1 MQRLCLGP
9 SADASTHALLEY
21 AAPSARGGTLAA
33 EVQDV
38 GQYAIEWVG
47 GATKGME
54 AEAGERSA
62 SSKHKQSSAKHSTA
76 NRPKELAKALALE
89 NTQQSVPTPSRAT
102 HAAGKRAGGGGSSA
116 ASCSITRSDFML
128 RWCVFVQVSIFGCV
142 YGDCIAAS
150 TRVCG
155 CVYWAHE
162 YVCTRIYTYT
172 SLYIVYTLTLVYTHT
187 HA

>member
-9 SADASTHALLEY
+9 SADTSTHALLED
-21 AAPSARGGTLAA
+21 AAPPARGGTLAA

-47 GATKGME
+47 GATRGMG

-62 SSKHKQSSAKHSTA
+62 SSKHKKSSAKHSTA
-76 NRPKELAKALALE
+76 NRPKALAHE
-89 NTQQSVPTPSRAT
+89 NTLQSVHTPSRAP

-116 ASCSITRSDFML
+116 ASCSITRSDFIL
-128 RWCVFVQVSIFGCV
+128 RWCVFVQVSICGCV

-150 TRVCG
+150 TRACG